1 MRIPRTSRALLG
13 GLPGSTFA
21 LAGAAAVALHA
32 AGLAFLAASGPP
44 RDQLTDASSERVVSV
59 LQIDAPPPVPS
70 APEEPAPRPAEPEPL
85 PDPKPAPPIRDPLEP
100 PRPAPV
106 DPTPERRPPT
116 PPARP
121 APGPAA
127 PEPTRRPAAAP
138 DESISFAGVKA
149 KRARRIVYVVD
160 ASGPMVT
167 YWKWVANQVTLSL
180 ARLGPGQQ
188 FQIIAVRTPPAPDDR
203 PDAPRAPEVLCPAAG
218 LLDAGPAAT
227 DDANAWLGDLRP
239 RGASDF
245 LPGLA
250 AALRLQPDLV
260 LLLAQGYQRPGSS
273 TVAHDSDTLLSQLDR
288 LNPRTSGGRRR
299 VIIKTVQFLEDDPTG
314 LLRAIAETHG
324 DGPGSYHIVTLREI
338 RNGAGER

>member
-1 MRIPRTSRALLG
+1 MRFSWPSRAPFG
-13 GLPGSTFA
+13 GLPAGSLGIAT
-21 LAGAAAVALHA
+21 GAAVTLHA
-32 AGLAFLAASGPP
+32 AGLAFIMASGVPSA
-44 RDQLTDASSERVVSV
+44 QLTDAQPDRVVSV
-59 LQIDAPPPVPS
+59 LEIDPPAPPPVPPEEAAPPAPEPDAAPAPLPQLEPS
-70 APEEPAPRPAEPEPL
+70 APTKSDPRPV
-85 PDPKPAPPIRDPLEP
+85 PAL
-100 PRPAPV
+100 
-106 DPTPERRPPT
+106 

-121 APGPAA
+121 TPPPPSPAA
-127 PEPTRRPAAAP
+127 QPRPPSVVTHAR

-167 YWKWVANQVTLSL
+167 YWRWVANQVTLSL

-188 FQIIAVRTPPAPDDR
+188 FQIIAVRTPPPPDDL

-227 DDANAWLGDLRP
+227 DDAKAWLGELRP

-260 LLLAQGYQRPGSS
+260 LLLAQGYQRAGSS
-273 TVAHDSDTLLSQLDR
+273 TLARDSDELLAQLDR
-288 LNPRTSGGRRR
+288 LNPRAASGRRR

-314 LLRAIAETHG
+314 LLRAIAESHG

-338 RNGAGER
+338 RQSAEPQVSR